1 MPSSDTAKDP
11 RPETPAQSGVH
22 LAEWGAEFLGTL
34 AVLLVGLSA
43 VCFDFG
49 SASPL
54 HALPTSSRLL
64 LTGLVFAATGSLFS
78 LTPPGRR
85 SGAHL
90 NPVVTLTFWS
100 QRKVHW
106 HDLAGYVV
114 AQLLGAVVG
123 TAIVRLV
130 WGAQAVSVH
139 VGATQPGSGVTAPEA
154 VLLEA
159 GMTALVIM
167 TILLMTSRAATA
179 RYTPLVLW
187 LMIAVLVWQ
196 LAPFTGTSLN
206 PARSLGPALIAPL
219 FANYWI
225 YVVGPCLG
233 GAVAAGLFALATPAE
248 VLTTKIFHDPRYPST
263 MASRLPVRS

>member
-1 MPSSDTAKDP
+1 VKES
-11 RPETPAQSGVH
+11 RPETPAQPGVH
-22 LAEWGAEFLGTL
+22 PAEWSAEFLGTL

-54 HALPTSSRLL
+54 HGLPTSLRFL
-64 LTGLVFAATGSLFS
+64 LTGLVFAATGSVFA

-90 NPVVTLTFWS
+90 NPVVTLIFWS

-106 HDLAGYVV
+106 HDLVGYLV
-114 AQLLGAVVG
+114 AQFLGAIVG
-123 TAIVRLV
+123 TAIVRAV
-130 WGAQAVSVH
+130 WREQAVSVH
-139 VGATQPGSGVTAPEA
+139 VGATQPGSGVSALEA
-154 VLLEA
+154 VLLEV
-159 GMTALVIM
+159 GMTAVVML
-167 TILLMTSRAATA
+167 TILFMTSRATTA

-219 FANYWI
+219 LTHYWI

-233 GAVAAGLFALATPAE
+233 GAVAAAVFTVATPAE
-248 VLTTKIFHDPRYPST
+248 VLTTKLFHDARYPST